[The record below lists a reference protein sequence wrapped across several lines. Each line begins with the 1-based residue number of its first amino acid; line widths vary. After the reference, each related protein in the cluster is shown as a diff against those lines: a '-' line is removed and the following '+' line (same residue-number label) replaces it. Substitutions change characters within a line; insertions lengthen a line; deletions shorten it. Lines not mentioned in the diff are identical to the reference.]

1 MAYLNITVIDQVPIV
16 SYSPEN
22 ITLTNNTGSSDLPLN
37 PSISGPGEITS
48 WDINGSLP
56 TGVFFGTNNGT
67 LWGIPSQLWPTT
79 EYTVWANNSG
89 GSTTASFNLTVVD
102 QVPTLSYSPSDLT
115 LYNNTAS
122 SDLPLNATL
131 TGPGDIV
138 SWAILPDLP
147 TGLTFES
154 SNGTI
159 WGVPT
164 QRLPTTMF
172 TVWANNSGG
181 TSVVNV
187 NITVLHESPMFTYAS
202 YNLSLVNNT
211 VMTPSLTTVTGG
223 EITSWEVE
231 PGMPTG
237 LAFASADGT
246 ISGRPTQVQDAIMY
260 VVWGNNSG
268 GSHAVYVNITVY
280 DPAVSLDYVPENM
293 TLTRNVAMTDMHPLY
308 AGIVDD
314 WTIVPDLPTG
324 LTFTD
329 GVIAGTPT
337 VNLTTT
343 MFTVW
348 ANNTGGS
355 SNHTI
360 NLTVLEPM
368 VTLDYI
374 PENMT
379 LVRGI
384 QMSDMVPAVSGG
396 MVEIWAIHPALPN
409 GLLFADG
416 TVSGTPTVNMTRSM
430 FTVWA
435 NTSGGNASHT
445 INITI
450 LEPAGD
456 LSYNPNN
463 LTLTRTF
470 AMTTLAPTYS
480 GGAVETWS
488 IHPSL
493 PLGLTFSNGV
503 IAGTPTVNLTTTMFT
518 VWANNSGGVSSATVN
533 ITVLEP
539 VVTLAYSPDNLTLMR
554 GTSMT
559 PLLPTVSGGSVEFW
573 AVVGVLPE
581 GVDFVNGV
589 FSGTPLVNMTQT
601 QYVVYANTSGGSTM
615 AWVNITVLEPPVDL
629 SYNPFNI
636 TLVRNV
642 TMNPLLPSV
651 SGGNVSNWAITPALP
666 LGLAFADGVI
676 SGTPEVNMTTTM
688 YTVWA
693 NTSGGAT
700 STTVNITVL
709 EPAVDFLYSTNNL
722 ILTRTEAMNATSPM
736 FGTDARA
743 ETWAIFPALPTGLN
757 FANGTVSGTPEVN
770 MTATVFTVYANNSA
784 GSTTAFLTITVLEP
798 VATVVYLPENITLVR
813 GVDEA
818 NIVPMLGGG
827 MVAAWS
833 ISPELS
839 EGLVFADGIISGVP
853 LVNSTNITYTVTAL
867 NSGGA
872 AVAFLNITVV
882 EPVAVLA
889 FNESFLGT
897 RGETLFNATL
907 DNTGGMVASWQIEPA
922 LPKGV
927 GLWDGWLYG
936 TPTVN
941 MTETTYTVWANN
953 SGGSANI
960 TFTLRVLEP
969 MATITYAE
977 DDITLV
983 SGISRALIIPTIGG
997 GVPEEWIIEPALPD
1011 GLQFINGYVIGVP
1024 TENLSTTTY
1033 TVYANNSGGSAMANF
1048 TLTVDLPVYFARYPI
1063 TRVVLDVNETL
1074 SPISPIYYFGD
1085 NQAPLWSISP
1095 ALPAGLLFE
1104 NGTIFG
1110 TPTVAAN
1117 ETNHTILVTGEMAP
1131 IAFFV
1136 NIEVREEVNNTVVSV
1151 RNTSEVDQF
1160 TLPEQEDDDDSF
1172 DMYWICP
1179 PLIFV
1184 VLMLLAAAI
1193 NNFLTLTAK
1202 NEDDENDDGAD
1213 DDGGE

>member
-1 MAYLNITVIDQVPIV
+1 MAVRSRAGTLISSEGLLLIRENSAMFAHQPTQVNRQTNTGGVVLNWAINGTLPSGLSFGANNGTVYGTPTELWPQTAYMVWANNSGGSTVTYLNITVIDQLPTVTYTPADLTLTNNTLSVDLPLEPIITGPGEFTSWALVGSLPTGLTFETSNGTIWGTPTELWPTTPYVVWANNSGGSTAAYLNITVVDQLPSIAYAPATLSLANNTVSSDLPLVPSVSGPGEITSWELNASLPTGLTFETSNGTIWGTPTQLWPTTGYTVWANNSGGSSVAYISVTVVDQLPTVTYTPQTITLTNNTASGDLPLEATVSGPGEITSWFINASLPTGLTFETSNGTIWGTPTQLLPTTPYTIWANNSGGSNVAYLNITVIDQVPIV

-470 AMTTLAPTYS
+470 AMTTLA
-480 GGAVETWS
+480 
-488 IHPSL
+488 HL
-493 PLGLTFSNGV
+493 
-503 IAGTPTVNLTTTMFT
+503 
-518 VWANNSGGVSSATVN
+518 
-533 ITVLEP
+533 
-539 VVTLAYSPDNLTLMR
+539 
-554 GTSMT
+554 
-559 PLLPTVSGGSVEFW
+559 FW
-573 AVVGVLPE
+573 WG
-581 GVDFVNGV
+581 
-589 FSGTPLVNMTQT
+589 
-601 QYVVYANTSGGSTM
+601 
-615 AWVNITVLEPPVDL
+615 
-629 SYNPFNI
+629 
-636 TLVRNV
+636 
-642 TMNPLLPSV
+642 
-651 SGGNVSNWAITPALP
+651 
-666 LGLAFADGVI
+666 
-676 SGTPEVNMTTTM
+676 
-688 YTVWA
+688 
-693 NTSGGAT
+693 
-700 STTVNITVL
+700 
-709 EPAVDFLYSTNNL
+709 
-722 ILTRTEAMNATSPM
+722 
-736 FGTDARA
+736 
-743 ETWAIFPALPTGLN
+743 
-757 FANGTVSGTPEVN
+757 
-770 MTATVFTVYANNSA
+770 
-784 GSTTAFLTITVLEP
+784 
-798 VATVVYLPENITLVR
+798 
-813 GVDEA
+813 
-818 NIVPMLGGG
+818 
-827 MVAAWS
+827 
-833 ISPELS
+833 
-839 EGLVFADGIISGVP
+839 
-853 LVNSTNITYTVTAL
+853 
-867 NSGGA
+867 
-872 AVAFLNITVV
+872 
-882 EPVAVLA
+882 
-889 FNESFLGT
+889 
-897 RGETLFNATL
+897 
-907 DNTGGMVASWQIEPA
+907 
-922 LPKGV
+922 
-927 GLWDGWLYG
+927 
-936 TPTVN
+936 
-941 MTETTYTVWANN
+941 
-953 SGGSANI
+953 
-960 TFTLRVLEP
+960 
-969 MATITYAE
+969 
-977 DDITLV
+977 
-983 SGISRALIIPTIGG
+983 
-997 GVPEEWIIEPALPD
+997 
-1011 GLQFINGYVIGVP
+1011 
-1024 TENLSTTTY
+1024 
-1033 TVYANNSGGSAMANF
+1033 
-1048 TLTVDLPVYFARYPI
+1048 
-1063 TRVVLDVNETL
+1063 
-1074 SPISPIYYFGD
+1074 
-1085 NQAPLWSISP
+1085 
-1095 ALPAGLLFE
+1095 
-1104 NGTIFG
+1104 
-1110 TPTVAAN
+1110 
-1117 ETNHTILVTGEMAP
+1117 
-1131 IAFFV
+1131 
-1136 NIEVREEVNNTVVSV
+1136 
-1151 RNTSEVDQF
+1151 
-1160 TLPEQEDDDDSF
+1160 
-1172 DMYWICP
+1172 C
-1179 PLIFV
+1179 
-1184 VLMLLAAAI
+1184 
-1193 NNFLTLTAK
+1193 
-1202 NEDDENDDGAD
+1202 
-1213 DDGGE
+1213 